1 MTFPYIAFSKWHI
14 TLQRHSM
21 YLLYIEISIYV
32 QYIDFL
38 WRHRYIH
45 SIAESTI
52 STILM
57 VFCLTSRMS
66 EIFVI
71 IQNRGG
77 VGGGDE
83 GQREMRAEE
92 RMERGRPNARRYS
105 GFGANARNT
114 ANGTLVRY
122 PRFPSVLSI
131 VFADRIRAPF
141 AEKMLCPV
149 SIPSSSFYASPCL
162 PFQFPFIFDETPP
175 ILVHDDS
182 VCAIVLL
189 AFSYVTQRDLKLEL
203 WFIEFCHFMISTFRC
218 PERWM
223 IVIAFISAANVFN
236 NNRISN

>member
-1 MTFPYIAFSKWHI
+1 
-14 TLQRHSM
+14 
-21 YLLYIEISIYV
+21 
-32 QYIDFL
+32 
-38 WRHRYIH
+38 
-45 SIAESTI
+45 
-52 STILM
+52 M

-77 VGGGDE
+77 VGVE
-83 GQREMRAEE
+83 AGQREMRAEE

-141 AEKMLCPV
+141 AEKMLCSV

-182 VCAIVLL
+182 VCAVVLL
-189 AFSYVTQRDLKLEL
+189 AFSYVTQR
-203 WFIEFCHFMISTFRC
+203 
-218 PERWM
+218 
-223 IVIAFISAANVFN
+223 A
-236 NNRISN
+236 

>member
-1 MTFPYIAFSKWHI
+1 MTYHFIEAQYVSLIHRDFDICTIYRFPVTS
-14 TLQRHSM
+14 
-21 YLLYIEISIYV
+21 SIHTFNSW
-32 QYIDFL
+32 IDHL
-38 WRHRYIH
+38 
-45 SIAESTI
+45 
-52 STILM
+52 TILM

-77 VGGGDE
+77 VGGGGGAE
-83 GQREMRAEE
+83 GNASGRENGKRE
-92 RMERGRPNARRYS
+92 RPNARRYS

-141 AEKMLCPV
+141 AEKMLCSV

-182 VCAIVLL
+182 VCAVVLL
-189 AFSYVTQRDLKLEL
+189 AFSYVTQRA
-203 WFIEFCHFMISTFRC
+203 W
-218 PERWM
+218 
-223 IVIAFISAANVFN
+223 N
-236 NNRISN
+236 